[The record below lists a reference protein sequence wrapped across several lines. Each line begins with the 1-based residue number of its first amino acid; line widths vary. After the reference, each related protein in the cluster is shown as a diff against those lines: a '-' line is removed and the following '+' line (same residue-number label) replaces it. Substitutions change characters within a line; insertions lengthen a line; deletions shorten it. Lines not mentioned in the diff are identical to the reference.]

1 MKPDFPTILL
11 IAGNGQN
18 SGKTTLVCSII
29 SHFAEKQPLIAV
41 KVSPHFHKLTEQDH
55 ILEKTDN
62 YILVEEF
69 NTDRS
74 KDSSLMLQAGAQ
86 RVFFLLAGDDDL
98 PGAFSRIMEF
108 AGDNQ
113 PVICESG
120 GLINVLNPGLFLF
133 VHNVQKEIPANGK
146 NKRTRLPDRIIRNDS
161 TSFSFNIN
169 DLVFQQNHGWKIS
182 E

>member
-1 MKPDFPTILL
+1 MKFDSPNILV

-18 SGKTTLVCSII
+18 SGKTTLACSII
-29 SHFAEKQPLIAV
+29 RHFAENQPLTAI
-41 KVSPHFHKLTEQDH
+41 KISPHFHKLTEQDH
-55 ILEKTDN
+55 ILEKTDH

-86 RVFFLLAGDDDL
+86 RVFFLLAGDDHL
-98 PGAFSRIMEF
+98 PEAFTRVREY
-108 AGDNQ
+108 AGKDQ

-120 GLINVLNPGLFLF
+120 GLINVLNPGIFLF
-133 VHNVQKEIPANGK
+133 VHHTDRKTVTGEKMKQSDMADKIISNDGK
-146 NKRTRLPDRIIRNDS
+146 
-161 TSFSFNIN
+161 SFSFNIN
-169 DLVFQQNHGWKIS
+169 DLVFQQNNGWKII